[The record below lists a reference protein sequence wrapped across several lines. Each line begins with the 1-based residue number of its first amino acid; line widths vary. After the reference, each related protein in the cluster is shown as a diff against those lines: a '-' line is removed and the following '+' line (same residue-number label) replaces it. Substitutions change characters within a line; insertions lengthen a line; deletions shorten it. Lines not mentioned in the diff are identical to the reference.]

1 MKINPITL
9 DDEKRMNSHSFENL
23 DISQLELL
31 LQHNSTKH
39 YKFIQNTSSNSTV
52 LNTMSPVGEVDLVAV
67 QKDNS
72 GIQHLIRILQGEET
86 LNHTVNLVS
95 QFSQKLHKHIK
106 RLEVNKSVLHRKFF
120 NNSGLETHKQIV
132 LAEKCMLDIVRTLH
146 SNPPMQ
152 RQPGSKKMLYE
163 LRKRTYLPN
172 LAIKVQETIEGCKFC
187 AQSKRVINAQLKPP
201 LQKIYDPSNGPED
214 IMEIDL
220 VGSLPAYNGFTHTLT
235 GIDVFSRY
243 LFAVPVR
250 KPDTTSIV

>member
-1 MKINPITL
+1 MKIASSNIISIADENKMKINPITL
-9 DDEKRMNSHSFENL
+9 DDEKRMNFHSSENL

-39 YKFIQNTSSNSTV
+39 YKLIQNTSSNSTV
-52 LNTMSPVGEVDLVAV
+52 LNTMSPVGEVHLVAV

-106 RLEVNKSVLHRKFF
+106 RLEVNKSVLHRKLF

-146 SNPPMQ
+146 INPLCRDTLDPRKCFMSFENEPTYQSYKSSRNNRRMQ
-152 RQPGSKKMLYE
+152 V
-163 LRKRTYLPN
+163 LRTIKTSYQCTTETATPENLRPVKRTRRHHGN
-172 LAIKVQETIEGCKFC
+172 
-187 AQSKRVINAQLKPP
+187 
-201 LQKIYDPSNGPED
+201 
-214 IMEIDL
+214 
-220 VGSLPAYNGFTHTLT
+220 
-235 GIDVFSRY
+235 
-243 LFAVPVR
+243 
-250 KPDTTSIV
+250 